1 MNYAVK
7 YVLLE
12 EVMGKAKHTCNV
24 YTFDLQRRDFW
35 WENTNKLL
43 NKYFMA
49 SKTGITPSAGPC
61 LITVFRV
68 GSYEARGC
76 LIDCKTPEIRWKEMA
91 TILLW

>member
-12 EVMGKAKHTCNV
+12 EVMSKPRHTCTV
-24 YTFDLQRRDFW
+24 YTYDLEKRDFW

-43 NKYFMA
+43 NSFFVA

-61 LITVFRV
+61 LITYFKF
-68 GSYEARGC
+68 GLYESRGC
-76 LIDCKTPEIRWKEMA
+76 LIDSKTSEIRWKEMV